1 MEWKDR
7 FSATVRDRLEES
19 AISVVMRE
27 AARQGALMLSA
38 GEPMAELYPEK
49 ELRESFQKVLAEGR
63 VNWGYTPHRRGVP
76 DLLRWIVEWMGRDGL
91 L

>member
-63 VNWGYTPHRRGVP
+63 E
-76 DLLRWIVEWMGRDGL
+76 IGRASCRERV
-91 L
+91 